1 MKDKFDELLEELNLD
16 DFDAKDATYQVWVL
30 GYDEN
35 ENITDFEVMVDES
48 KDAESMVEY
57 ATNYVEEERY
67 GTMEFPDEV
76 SQDELKYM
84 EAFYMGMISEFHD
97 EDMCSYYVP
106 DDVVWKG
113 KKAICDYLGFKVD
126 ETEIYD
132 DQDKLIE

>member
-35 ENITDFEVMVDES
+35 ENITDFEVMVSES

-67 GTMEFPDEV
+67 GTMAFPDEV
-76 SQDELKYM
+76 KYI
-84 EAFYMGMISEFHD
+84 EVLVETVVDLEDYSENVGTLF
-97 EDMCSYYVP
+97 SKIV
-106 DDVVWKG
+106 KI
-113 KKAICDYLGFKVD
+113 K
-126 ETEIYD
+126 
-132 DQDKLIE
+132 

>member
-35 ENITDFEVMVDES
+35 ENITDFEAMVNES

-67 GTMEFPDEV
+67 GTMAFPDKVKYIEV
-76 SQDELKYM
+76 LVETVVDLEDYDENVGTLFSK
-84 EAFYMGMISEFHD
+84 II
-97 EDMCSYYVP
+97 
-106 DDVVWKG
+106 KI
-113 KKAICDYLGFKVD
+113 K
-126 ETEIYD
+126 
-132 DQDKLIE
+132 

>member
-57 ATNYVEEERY
+57 AERYVEEERY
-67 GTMEFPDEV
+67 GTMTFPDEV
-76 SQDELKYM
+76 KYI
-84 EAFYMGMISEFHD
+84 EVLVETVVD
-97 EDMCSYYVP
+97 LEDYNENVGTLFS
-106 DDVVWKG
+106 KII
-113 KKAICDYLGFKVD
+113 KIK
-126 ETEIYD
+126 
-132 DQDKLIE
+132 